1 MRNPAGG
8 SYPNVESA
16 GVLIALSLS
25 VIVLQIVFT
34 AKIVKLAFPRSIVN
48 SRN

>member
-1 MRNPAGG
+1 MRNPARGA
-8 SYPNVESA
+8 YPNLESA
-16 GVLIALSLS
+16 GVLIALSMS

-48 SRN
+48 SGN